1 MKKNL
6 TKNEKGIT
14 LVALIITIIILLIL
28 AVISIRA
35 IKDGGI
41 LSKTQTAKEV
51 YSGAEE
57 EEKVKL
63 AVQEAAIDGAGTVEK
78 EHLEI
83 AVKNQFKPRNT
94 QVNESKNDFL
104 VTIENSENEYLV
116 SKEGNVTK
124 KAPSNIK
131 YIYGVE
137 ETPGFYMVLLKD
149 NTAVLISGGEIIST
163 SKYSIKSVKTDITE
177 LEESKDYTS
186 FSEEVKKYKL
196 FMINEQGELGGAFG
210 DNMSTYVT
218 FKSIGG
224 DLEVALEMK
233 LMNNVDLSEYGLE

>member
-1 MKKNL
+1 MEKKL

-28 AVISIRA
+28 AVVSIRA

-41 LSKTQTAKEV
+41 LSKTQTAKET
-51 YSGAEE
+51 YSEAEE

-63 AVQEAAIDGAGTVEK
+63 AVQEAAIDGAGTIEK

-124 KAPSNIK
+124 KAPSNIRYVFGSEGQDS
-131 YIYGVE
+131 YIVILKNNNV
-137 ETPGFYMVLLKD
+137 FYATEGQKLPWGTYATNVDVTTLSAYSENQYEIDDRIKALNSFILD
-149 NTAVLISGGEIIST
+149 DDGTLAYAISNDKSTLYVIEHVMGSNSVIIRST
-163 SKYSIKSVKTDITE
+163 DG
-177 LEESKDYTS
+177 
-186 FSEEVKKYKL
+186 
-196 FMINEQGELGGAFG
+196 Q
-210 DNMSTYVT
+210 
-218 FKSIGG
+218 
-224 DLEVALEMK
+224 
-233 LMNNVDLSEYGLE
+233 LMNNVDLSEYKF

>member
-1 MKKNL
+1 MEKNL

-14 LVALIITIIILLIL
+14 LVALIITIIVLLIL
-28 AVISIRA
+28 AVVSIRA

-83 AVKNQFKPRNT
+83 AVKNQFKPKNT
-94 QVNESKNDFL
+94 QVNDDGTNFL

-131 YIYGVE
+131 YIYGMDE
-137 ETPGFYMVLLKD
+137 NPGFYLVLLKD
-149 NTAVLISGGEIIST
+149 NTAVAISGGKIIST
-163 SKYSIKSVKTDITE
+163 SKYNIKSVKTDITE

-218 FKSIGG
+218 LISING
-224 DLEVALEMK
+224 DLDVGGKMK

>member
-1 MKKNL
+1 MEKKL

-28 AVISIRA
+28 AVVSIRA

-51 YSGAEE
+51 YSRAEE

-83 AVKNQFKPRNT
+83 AVKNQFKPKNT
-94 QVNESKNDFL
+94 QVNDDGTNFL

-131 YIYGVE
+131 YIYGVDE
-137 ETPGFYMVLLKD
+137 MPGYYMVLLKD
-149 NTAVLISGGEIIST
+149 NEAVWIYNGNKSSN
-163 SKYSIKSVKTDITE
+163 SKYNIKSVKTDITE
-177 LEESKDYTS
+177 LKESKDYTS
-186 FSEEVKKYKL
+186 FSDDVKKYKL
-196 FMINEQGELGGAFG
+196 FMINEQGDIGGAFG

-233 LMNNVDLSEYGLE
+233 LMNIKL